1 MAINF
6 NISTTNTLNCP
17 ITRAEFSGE
26 KNPEL
31 PSMLFY
37 ICHNAEERLK
47 LIDKML
53 LSGWYQKRAGT
64 VTMTDVKM
72 HFSISESLFN
82 AERECHQLLTSDGK
96 ININGLHGARRSA
109 LYLDRTYSIVCPHCR
124 TQSPKVIESV
134 ALNRLLLFGKI
145 EITRK
150 EACLSKVEEFKD
162 YLWPLRN
169 WISTMWH
176 QLHHLGFNQLSLF
189 LHTLDRYVRSIEKY
203 PQHILFVAVV
213 MKASL
218 IGLKKLGVKSLELPL
233 ANCTEMINNSI
244 KVAAA
249 IFFLRGMIEAVEE
262 GDQFLCHN
270 YHFLSTSTLLF
281 LVEFAELSLL
291 RGHYRSGSPAD
302 PDHSKWL
309 FDR

>member
-1 MAINF
+1 
-6 NISTTNTLNCP
+6 
-17 ITRAEFSGE
+17 
-26 KNPEL
+26 
-31 PSMLFY
+31 MLFY

-82 AERECHQLLTSDGK
+82 AERECDQLLTSDGK

-262 GDQFLCHN
+262 GAINF
-270 YHFLSTSTLLF
+270 
-281 LVEFAELSLL
+281 FAIITIFSLL
-291 RGHYRSGSPAD
+291 QLSSSWWNLQNLVYLGGTIVVVHQLIQIIQNGS
-302 PDHSKWL
+302 L
-309 FDR
+309 IDRNERRANP